1 MLLSVMDF
9 TDEVVMRKVLV
20 IHGPNLNLLGEREPD
35 VYGSTTLEEIN
46 QMLQAQA
53 AKSDVEL
60 KVFQSNHEGELVEA
74 IQNARHWAD
83 VIVINPAAYT
93 HTSVAIRDA
102 LSAISVPA
110 IEVHL
115 SNIHARENFRQA
127 SHISPVSVGQ
137 VVGFGKNSYLLALQ
151 AATLLTLSEKKK

>member
-1 MLLSVMDF
+1 
-9 TDEVVMRKVLV
+9 MRKVLV
-20 IHGPNLNLLGEREPD
+20 IHGPNLNLLGEREPN

-46 QMLQAQA
+46 QSLQEQA
-53 AKSDVEL
+53 SKSDVEL

-102 LSAISVPA
+102 LSAIAVPA

-127 SHISPVSVGQ
+127 SFISPVSVGQ
-137 VVGFGKNSYLLALQ
+137 VVGFGKNS
-151 AATLLTLSEKKK
+151 

>member
-1 MLLSVMDF
+1 M
-9 TDEVVMRKVLV
+9 VMRKVLV
-20 IHGPNLNLLGEREPD
+20 IHGPNLNLLGEREPN

-46 QMLQAQA
+46 QSLQEQA

-93 HTSVAIRDA
+93 HTSIAIRDA
-102 LSAISVPA
+102 LSAIAVPA

-127 SHISPVSVGQ
+127 SHVSPVSVGQ

-151 AATLLTLSEKKK
+151 AATLIPLSGSKK